1 MLVLIFLKIFQKN
14 KAYRKKFLVCIIY
27 PREVLIMNLK
37 KTDIN
42 ILKIILEQKE
52 VHISKIENIL
62 NISSALI
69 KISLKK
75 IDNFLIENKIGL
87 TIIKNN
93 IISLNIISNHFNL
106 NNLVAS
112 FNLSAECRQTYLMLN
127 ILTDGNLNA
136 SKQLINLNIAK
147 STLSAGATRFIMKS
161 YNL

>member
-1 MLVLIFLKIFQKN
+1 
-14 KAYRKKFLVCIIY
+14 
-27 PREVLIMNLK
+27 MNLK
-37 KTDIN
+37 KTDVN

-52 VHISKIENIL
+52 THILKIENIL

-75 IDNFLIENKIGL
+75 IDNFLIENKIGH
-87 TIIKNN
+87 TIIQNN

-106 NNLVAS
+106 NNLVDC

-127 ILTDGNLNA
+127 ILSEGNLNA
-136 SKQLINLNIAK
+136 ERQIKNLHIAK

>member
-1 MLVLIFLKIFQKN
+1 
-14 KAYRKKFLVCIIY
+14 
-27 PREVLIMNLK
+27 MNLK

-52 VHISKIENIL
+52 ASILKIENIL

-75 IDNFLIENKIGL
+75 IDNFLIANKIGH
-87 TIIKNN
+87 TIVQNN

-106 NNLVAS
+106 NNLVDS
-112 FNLSAECRQTYLMLN
+112 FNLSSECRQTYLMLN
-127 ILTDGNLNA
+127 LLSEGKLNA
-136 SKQLINLNIAK
+136 SRQITNLNIAK